1 MSGSLFNRAFI
12 ANHAGLRKCRSRVR
26 VRIVSRTIII
36 GGGIV
41 GSCTACFLAGYGE
54 VVVLE
59 KDPSYQYASTT
70 LSAASIRTQFSLP
83 LNVRMSLF
91 GAAFLEAMA
100 ERVGL
105 VRRAYLVLA
114 SPEGEATLRANR
126 DMQLAQG
133 ADVALFEGTQ
143 IATQFPWLNAQG
155 LACATLGLKHE
166 GWFDAYSL
174 LRAVRADA
182 IGRGARYLHDEA
194 VAIDITAGH
203 ATAVRTANGERM
215 AADHVVIAAGPAS
228 GRVAA
233 LAGIALPIEP
243 RKRTVFMIRAPLD
256 NSGMPLVFDTTGMW
270 IRPEGEGFIC
280 GISPPAD
287 RDHDPNGDFDPDLD
301 LLEDPLWP
309 LLAHR
314 IPALEQLR
322 LQRAWAGHYDMCLL
336 DHNAVI
342 GPFPDI
348 PNLIVAS
355 GFSGHGVQHGP
366 ATGRAVAELIR
377 FGGYR
382 TLDLTPFGYERVR
395 DNRPMPESVVY

>member
-1 MSGSLFNRAFI
+1 M
-12 ANHAGLRKCRSRVR
+12 
-26 VRIVSRTIII
+26 SRTIII

-41 GSCTACFLAGYGE
+41 GSCTAYFLAGHGD

-70 LSAASIRTQFSLP
+70 LSAASFRSQFSLP
-83 LNVRMSLF
+83 LNVRMSRF

-100 ERVGL
+100 ERVSLIHRG
-105 VRRAYLVLA
+105 YLVLA
-114 SPEGEATLRANR
+114 GAEGAATLRANR
-126 DMQLAQG
+126 TMQLAEG
-133 ADVALFEGTQ
+133 ADVALFEGAQ
-143 IATQFPWLNAQG
+143 IAAHFPWLNAQDV
-155 LACATLGLKHE
+155 ACATLGLRHE

-182 IGRGARYLHDEA
+182 IGRGTRYLHDEA
-194 VAIDITAGH
+194 VAIDVAAGR
-203 ATAVRTANGERM
+203 ATAVRTANGEHV
-215 AADHVVIAAGPAS
+215 AADHIVIAAGPAS

-233 LAGIALPIEP
+233 LAGVALPIEP

-256 NSGMPLVFDTTGMW
+256 GANMPLVFDTSGMW
-270 IRPEGEGFIC
+270 IRPEGDGFIC

-287 RDHDPNGDFDPDLD
+287 ADHDPGGDFDPDLD
-301 LLEDPLWP
+301 LLDDPLWP

-322 LQRAWAGHYDMCLL
+322 LRRAWAGHYDMCLL

-342 GPFPDI
+342 GSFPDI

-377 FGGYR
+377 FGAYR
-382 TLDLTPFGYERVR
+382 TLDLTPLGYERVR

>member
-1 MSGSLFNRAFI
+1 M
-12 ANHAGLRKCRSRVR
+12 
-26 VRIVSRTIII
+26 SRTIII

-41 GSCTACFLAGYGE
+41 GSCTAYFLAGHGE
-54 VVVLE
+54 VIVLE
-59 KDPSYQYASTT
+59 KDPTYQFASTT

-100 ERVGL
+100 ERVDL
-105 VRRAYLVLA
+105 TRRAYLVLA
-114 SPEGEATLRANR
+114 GPDGAATLRANR
-126 DMQLAQG
+126 DMQLAEG
-133 ADVALFEGTQ
+133 ADVALLDAEGL
-143 IATQFPWLNAQG
+143 ATRFPWLNTDG

-174 LRAVRADA
+174 LRAVRGDA
-182 IGRGARYLHDEA
+182 IERGASYRHVEA
-194 VAIDITAGH
+194 VALDVSGGR
-203 ATAVRTANGERM
+203 ATAVRTASGERM
-215 AADHVVIAAGPAS
+215 TADHVVIAAGPAS
-228 GRVAA
+228 GRIAA
-233 LAGIALPIEP
+233 FAGITLPIAP

-256 NSGMPLVFDTTGMW
+256 GAGMPLVFDTSGMW
-270 IRPEGEGFIC
+270 IRPEGDGFIC
-280 GISPPAD
+280 GISPPAASD
-287 RDHDPNGDFDPDLD
+287 KDPAGNFDPDLD
-301 LLEDPLWP
+301 LLDDPLWP
-309 LLAHR
+309 LLARR

-342 GPFPDI
+342 GQLPDI

-382 TLDLTPFGYERVR
+382 TLDLAPLGYERVR
-395 DNRPMPESVVY
+395 DNRPMWESVVY

>member
-1 MSGSLFNRAFI
+1 
-12 ANHAGLRKCRSRVR
+12 
-26 VRIVSRTIII
+26 
-36 GGGIV
+36 
-41 GSCTACFLAGYGE
+41 
-54 VVVLE
+54 VLE
-59 KDPSYQYASTT
+59 KDPTYQYASTT
-70 LSAASIRTQFSLP
+70 LSAASIRSQFSLP

-91 GAAFLEAMA
+91 GAEFLEGMA

-114 SPEGEATLRANR
+114 GPDGETTLRANR
-126 DMQLAQG
+126 NMQLAEG
-133 ADVALFEGTQ
+133 AEVALFDRQ
-143 IATQFPWLNAQG
+143 QLAARFPWLNTQG
-155 LACATLGLKHE
+155 LACATLGLRHE

-182 IGRGARYLHDEA
+182 IALGAHYRHDEA
-194 VAIDITAGH
+194 VALDVAAGRVTSVHTAS
-203 ATAVRTANGERM
+203 GERM

-233 LAGIALPIEP
+233 LAGIPLPIEP

-256 NSGMPLVFDTTGMW
+256 GANMPLVFDTSGMW
-270 IRPEGEGFIC
+270 IRPEGDGFIC
-280 GISPPAD
+280 GISPSAD
-287 RDHDPNGDFDPDLD
+287 SDHDATGDFDPDLH
-301 LLEDPLWP
+301 LLDDPLWP

-322 LQRAWAGHYDMCLL
+322 LQSAWAGHYDMCLL

-342 GPFPDI
+342 GAFPEI

-377 FGGYR
+377 FGRYR
-382 TLDLTPFGYERVR
+382 TLDMTPLGYERVR
-395 DNRPMPESVVY
+395 DNTPMPESVVY

>member
-1 MSGSLFNRAFI
+1 MSGSKDGFAFI
-12 ANHAGLRKCRSRVR
+12 ANHGGLRKGRPCARVG
-26 VRIVSRTIII
+26 IMARTIII

-41 GSCTACFLAGYGE
+41 GSCAAYFLAGHGE
-54 VVVLE
+54 VIVLE

-100 ERVGL
+100 DRAGL

-114 SPEGEATLRANR
+114 SAEGDATLRANR
-126 DMQLAQG
+126 DMQLAEG
-133 ADVALFEGTQ
+133 ADIALFEGGQ
-143 IATQFPWLNAQG
+143 IAAQFPWLNARDV
-155 LACATLGLKHE
+155 ACATLGRKHE

-182 IGRGARYLHDEA
+182 IERTARYLHNEA
-194 VAIDITAGH
+194 VAIDVAAGR
-203 ATAVRTANGERM
+203 ATAVQTANGERI

-233 LAGIALPIEP
+233 LAGVALPIEP

-256 NSGMPLVFDTTGMW
+256 SAGMPLVFDISGMW
-270 IRPEGEGFIC
+270 IRPEGDGFIC
-280 GISPPAD
+280 GISPSGDAD
-287 RDHDPNGDFDPDLD
+287 HNSEGDFDPDLH
-301 LLEDPLWP
+301 LLDDPLWP

>member
-1 MSGSLFNRAFI
+1 M
-12 ANHAGLRKCRSRVR
+12 RKPWRGATVGAM
-26 VRIVSRTIII
+26 SRTLVI

-41 GSCTACFLAGYGE
+41 GSCTAYFLAGHGE

-59 KDPSYQYASTT
+59 QDPAYQFASTT
-70 LSAASIRTQFSLP
+70 LSAASFRTQFSLP

-91 GAAFLEAMA
+91 GAQFLESMA
-100 ERVGL
+100 ERIGL

-114 SPEGEATLRANR
+114 TAQGEATLHENHA
-126 DMQLAQG
+126 MQLAEG
-133 ADVALFEGTQ
+133 AHVALLPRAQLAER
-143 IATQFPWLNAQG
+143 FPWLNTAD
-155 LACATLGLKHE
+155 LACATLGLRNE

-182 IGRGARYLHDEA
+182 IERGARYRHDKA
-194 VAIDITAGH
+194 VAIELSAGR
-203 ATAVRTANGERM
+203 ATTVRTAAGERIV
-215 AADHVVIAAGPAS
+215 ADHVVITAGPAS

-233 LAGIALPIEP
+233 LAGVPLPIEP

-256 NSGMPLVFDTTGMW
+256 GADMPLVFDTSGMW
-270 IRPEGEGFIC
+270 IRPEGVGFIC
-280 GISPPAD
+280 GISPSPEAD
-287 RDHDPNGDFDPDLD
+287 DHPGSDFDPDLD

-314 IPALEQLR
+314 IPALEKLR

-342 GPFPDI
+342 GPIPDI

-366 ATGRAVAELIR
+366 ATGRAVAELVR
-377 FGGYR
+377 FGRYA
-382 TLDLTPFGYERVR
+382 TLDLTALGYERVR
-395 DNRPMPESVVY
+395 DNRPMPESVIY

>member
-1 MSGSLFNRAFI
+1 M
-12 ANHAGLRKCRSRVR
+12 SRV
-26 VRIVSRTIII
+26 IVI

-41 GSCTACFLAGYGE
+41 GSCIAYFLAEHRE

-59 KDPSYQYASTT
+59 KDPTYRYAATT
-70 LSAASIRTQFSLP
+70 LSAASFRTQFSLP

-100 ERVGL
+100 DRVGL

-114 SPEGEATLRANR
+114 GRQGETTLRANHG
-126 DMQLAQG
+126 MQLAEG
-133 ADVALFEGTQ
+133 AAVTLFEK
-143 IATQFPWLNAQG
+143 AELPARFPWLNSAD
-155 LACATLGLKHE
+155 LACATLGLKNE

-174 LRAVRADA
+174 LRAVRSDA
-182 IGRGARYLHDEA
+182 IGRGARYLQDEA
-194 VAIDITAGH
+194 VAIDAAAGR
-203 ATAVRTANGERM
+203 ATAVHTKEGERL
-215 AADHVVIAAGPAS
+215 AADHVVISAGPAS
-228 GRVAA
+228 GRVASR
-233 LAGIALPIEP
+233 AGIHLPVEP
-243 RKRTVFMIRAPLD
+243 RKRTAFMIRAPLD
-256 NSGMPLVFDTTGMW
+256 GSDMPLVFDTSGMW
-270 IRPEGEGFIC
+270 IRPEGDGFIC

-287 RDHDPNGDFDPDLD
+287 NDPHPGCDFNPDMH

-322 LQRAWAGHYDMCLL
+322 VQRAWAGHYDQCLF

-342 GPFPDI
+342 GPI
-348 PNLIVAS
+348 PGISNLIVAS

-377 FGGYR
+377 YGEYR
-382 TLDLTPFGYERVR
+382 SLDLSPLGYERVR
-395 DNRPMPESVVY
+395 DNRPMPEKVIY

>member
-1 MSGSLFNRAFI
+1 MT
-12 ANHAGLRKCRSRVR
+12 
-26 VRIVSRTIII
+26 RTIII
-36 GGGIV
+36 GGGII
-41 GSCTACFLAGYGE
+41 GSCTARFLAGHGD

-59 KDPSYQYASTT
+59 KDPTYQYASTT
-70 LSAASIRTQFSLP
+70 LSAASIRTQFSLS

-91 GAAFLEAMA
+91 GAEFLDAIA
-100 ERVGL
+100 DRVSL

-114 SPEGEATLRANR
+114 GPDGATALRANR
-126 DMQLAQG
+126 DMQLAEG
-133 ADVALFEGTQ
+133 ADVALLDSEHL
-143 IATQFPWLNAQG
+143 AARFPWLNTQDV
-155 LACATLGLKHE
+155 ACATLGLRHE

-182 IGRGARYLHDEA
+182 IALGARYCHDEA
-194 VAIDITAGH
+194 VAIDTIGGRART
-203 ATAVRTANGERM
+203 VRTAGGERFI
-215 AADHVVIAAGPAS
+215 ADHVVIAAGPAS

-233 LAGIALPIEP
+233 LAGVALPIEP
-243 RKRTVFMIRAPLD
+243 RKRTVFVIRAPLD
-256 NSGMPLVFDTTGMW
+256 GAGMPLVFDTSGMW
-270 IRPEGEGFIC
+270 IRPEGDGFLC
-280 GISPPAD
+280 GISPPPET
-287 RDHDPNGDFDPDLD
+287 DHDATGDFDPDLN
-301 LLEDPLWP
+301 LLEEPLWP

-314 IPALEQLR
+314 IPTLEQLR

-377 FGGYR
+377 FGSYR
-382 TLDLTPFGYERVR
+382 TLDLTRLGYARVR
-395 DNRPMPESVVY
+395 DNRPLPESVVY

>member
-1 MSGSLFNRAFI
+1 MA
-12 ANHAGLRKCRSRVR
+12 
-26 VRIVSRTIII
+26 RTIII

-41 GSCTACFLAGYGE
+41 GSCTAYFLAGHEE

-100 ERVGL
+100 DRAGL
-105 VRRAYLVLA
+105 IRRAYLVLA
-114 SPEGEATLRANR
+114 SAGGEATLRANR
-126 DMQLAQG
+126 DMQLAEG
-133 ADVALFEGTQ
+133 ADVALFGGAQ
-143 IATQFPWLNAQG
+143 IAARFPWLHAQDI
-155 LACATLGLKHE
+155 ACATLGRNHE

-174 LRAVRADA
+174 LRAVRSDA
-182 IGRGARYLHDEA
+182 IERGARYRNDEA
-194 VAIDITAGH
+194 VAFDVAAGRVS
-203 ATAVRTANGERM
+203 AVRTASGERL

-233 LAGIALPIEP
+233 LAGMALPIEP

-256 NSGMPLVFDTTGMW
+256 GSGMPLVFDTSGMW
-270 IRPEGEGFIC
+270 IRPEGDGFIC

-287 RDHDPNGDFDPDLD
+287 TDHDATGDFDPDLH
-301 LLEDPLWP
+301 LLDDPLWP

-342 GPFPDI
+342 GRFPDI

-382 TLDLTPFGYERVR
+382 ALDLTPFGYERVR
-395 DNRPMPESVVY
+395 DNRPMRESVVY

>member
-1 MSGSLFNRAFI
+1 
-12 ANHAGLRKCRSRVR
+12 
-26 VRIVSRTIII
+26 
-36 GGGIV
+36 
-41 GSCTACFLAGYGE
+41 
-54 VVVLE
+54 
-59 KDPSYQYASTT
+59 
-70 LSAASIRTQFSLP
+70 
-83 LNVRMSLF
+83 
-91 GAAFLEAMA
+91 
-100 ERVGL
+100 
-105 VRRAYLVLA
+105 
-114 SPEGEATLRANR
+114 
-126 DMQLAQG
+126 
-133 ADVALFEGTQ
+133 
-143 IATQFPWLNAQG
+143 
-155 LACATLGLKHE
+155 
-166 GWFDAYSL
+166 
-174 LRAVRADA
+174 
-182 IGRGARYLHDEA
+182 
-194 VAIDITAGH
+194 
-203 ATAVRTANGERM
+203 M

-233 LAGIALPIEP
+233 LAGIPLPIEP

-256 NSGMPLVFDTTGMW
+256 GSNMPLVFDTSGMW
-270 IRPEGEGFIC
+270 IRPEGDGFIC
-280 GISPPAD
+280 GISPSAD
-287 RDHDPNGDFDPDLD
+287 TDHDPNGDFDPDLD

-395 DNRPMPESVVY
+395 DNRRCRRAWCTDVTRSTGSTTGTGRSAKWRVLCVASVAWLAMTMPAIIVSRRSPVRPVRFRSAISSAAAFAAAVSNAAIRCSIFFDTSRSNCLKQTA